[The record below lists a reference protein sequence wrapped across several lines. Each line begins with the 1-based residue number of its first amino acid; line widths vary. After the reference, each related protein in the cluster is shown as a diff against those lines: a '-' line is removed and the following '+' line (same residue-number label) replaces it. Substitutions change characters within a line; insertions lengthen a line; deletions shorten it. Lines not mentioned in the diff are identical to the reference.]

1 MKTILQLIE
10 AAGGLGKQPHIS
22 IENPPWMRLVVEIL
36 LESGPSGELVVS
48 VAHYGVQNGDLMRD
62 PEMLFEIVEEGGAS
76 KLWPFYF
83 RNDYVGV
90 EQWSR
95 RRDTCGDMI
104 CQPALTREFE
114 KFADM
119 WDSNLVEQGYLQAY
133 HKAVLL

>member
-1 MKTILQLIE
+1 MKTILELIE

-36 LESGPSGELVVS
+36 PESGPSGQPVIS

-62 PEMLFEIVEEGGAS
+62 PEMLFEVVREGVVAT
-76 KLWPFYF
+76 LWPFYF

-95 RRDTCGDMI
+95 RRDSSGNMI
-104 CQPALTREFE
+104 CRPALTREFE
-114 KFADM
+114 EFAEL
-119 WDSNLVEQGYLQAY
+119 WDANLAAQGYLQAY
-133 HKAVLL
+133 LNAAV